1 MSGLDE
7 SDVLQEFHQLNVE
20 AKKFLETLKQAGH
33 VQTLMANTASMHG
46 GVFSGSVGGQMN
58 LMSGQTQMMPTSL
71 AVPVLAGAKMG
82 MYSNVLSAVGRTV
95 SGISAGA
102 MAGLPDYQ
110 KTMGYATN
118 YYGAALS
125 AGNINRGG
133 LESATFSRMNGGIT
147 SPGSAAM
154 SAALL
159 GSSGISMTNGLGGDL
174 YRNTVSSIRNAA
186 RYMNV
191 DNLQASASFSNLY
204 SGQTSSSLMQNF
216 GIYTGDVKT
225 GRTYTQS
232 EIFSQLAARMGPY
245 AATAS
250 VDDINASFRAG
261 GLGVTLRNSG
271 LDETQ
276 QQMFVQYLRN
286 KAQGKGST
294 DLSSNSSMEHVYG
307 SQTGNKNPME
317 AQYSINSSQERTMG
331 QAEGNYVGGTQAAAA
346 AVDRLEAAAGAAAQT
361 VLGFSKALATAVGGS
376 QSGAGAAAAG
386 AAAAGGALDI
396 GGSILQYRAM
406 RGLMSKMTGASP
418 AALESELAGSGI
430 LGKMG
435 PILSKVGK
443 IGGKIG
449 GGLLKGGGLALG
461 GMAAGD
467 LAKTLGGPDQLSNA
481 LSGAGKYGGMG
492 VTIGALIPGLD
503 ATGIPE
509 AVLGGIG
516 ALGGGIAGYLGYG
529 GSKNSIATG
538 GTTDTTKAVSFIAPV
553 NGKVTTKYGQTTDAH
568 GVALWGGRPHNAIDF
583 GVDHAT
589 VVASAAGTVKEAS
602 TGSGQYSYGN
612 YIILDHGQGYT
623 TLYAHLDS
631 FMVKIGDSVK
641 QGQPIAIS
649 GATGYV
655 TGPHLHFE
663 LRKNGVS
670 VDPSG
675 LLGGNFAI
683 SGGAASIGSS
693 AAVGIGLSSSLVTT
707 DATGMHPTSQMATA
721 KVPSAY
727 SGVASGSSSGSAH
740 IGIGKTNSVYSS
752 GSKTTDAAGGS
763 PANSI
768 GANGMLESVSSGK
781 SGNNVTVH
789 LNIQQATESEARKFA
804 QLIKSYLEEDS
815 LTDNMGRL

>member
-1 MSGLDE
+1 MDE

-46 GVFSGSVGGQMN
+46 GVFSSAVGGQLGLMN
-58 LMSGQTQMMPTSL
+58 GQTQMMPTSL
-71 AVPVLAGAKMG
+71 AVPVLASAKMG
-82 MYSNVLSAVGRTV
+82 MYSNILQSAYRTV
-95 SGISAGA
+95 GGISAGA
-102 MAGLPDYQ
+102 LAAMPDYQ
-110 KTMGYATN
+110 KTMDYSTN

-154 SAALL
+154 SAAIL
-159 GSSGISMTNGLGGDL
+159 GNSGISMTNGLGGSL
-174 YRNTVSSIRNAA
+174 YNNTVSSIRNAA

-191 DNLQASASFSNLY
+191 DNLQAAASFSNLY
-204 SGQTSSSLMQNF
+204 SGQTSSNLMQNF

-245 AATAS
+245 AATAT
-250 VDDINASFRAG
+250 VDDINASYRAG

-271 LDETQ
+271 LDDTQ
-276 QQMFVQYLRN
+276 QQMFLQYLRN

-294 DLSSNSSMEHVYG
+294 DLSSNSSMENVYSG
-307 SQTGNKNPME
+307 QTGNKNPLE

-331 QAEGNYVGGTQAAAA
+331 QAEGNYIGGTQSAAK
-346 AVDRLEAAAGAAAQT
+346 AVDALEAAAGAAAQT
-361 VLGFSKALATAVGGS
+361 VLGFSKALTTAIGSS

-386 AAAAGGALDI
+386 AAATGGALDI
-396 GGSILQYRAM
+396 GGSILQYAAL
-406 RGLMSKMTGASP
+406 RGMMSKMTGATP
-418 AALESELAGSGI
+418 AALEAEMVSSGG

-435 PILSKVGK
+435 GFISKAGKLGGKLAKGGLTGLALGLGGEAVGQVIK
-443 IGGKIG
+443 SQGGSNQWANAASSAGAWAGTGAMLGSFVGPEGTVIGGIG
-449 GGLLKGGGLALG
+449 GGLIGGLMGYFGGGG
-461 GMAAGD
+461 
-467 LAKTLGGPDQLSNA
+467 T
-481 LSGAGKYGGMG
+481 
-492 VTIGALIPGLD
+492 
-503 ATGIPE
+503 
-509 AVLGGIG
+509 
-516 ALGGGIAGYLGYG
+516 
-529 GSKNSIATG
+529 KNSVATG
-538 GTTDTTKAVSFIAPV
+538 GTTDTTKSVSFIAPV
-553 NGKVTTKYGQTTDAH
+553 NGPVTTKYGQTTDAH

-602 TGSGQYSYGN
+602 TGSGKFSYGN
-612 YIILDHGQGYT
+612 YIIIDHGQGYT

-631 FMVKIGDSVK
+631 FMVKVGDSVK

-707 DATGMHPTSQMATA
+707 DATGMHPSSQSSTQQ
-721 KVPSAY
+721 VPAAY
-727 SGVASGSSSGSAH
+727 SGATLGGSSGTAK
-740 IGIGKTNSVYSS
+740 IGIGKSGSTYSS
-752 GSKTTDAAGGS
+752 GGNKTTDAAGGS

-768 GANGMLESVSSGK
+768 NANGMLESVGGSKG
-781 SGNNVTVH
+781 GNNVTVH

-804 QLIKSYLEEDS
+804 QLIKSYLEDDA
-815 LTDNMGRL
+815 LTENMGRF

>member
-1 MSGLDE
+1 VDE

-46 GVFSGSVGGQMN
+46 GVFSSAVGGQLGLMN
-58 LMSGQTQMMPTSL
+58 GQTQMMPTSL
-71 AVPVLAGAKMG
+71 AIPALASAKMG
-82 MYSNVLSAVGRTV
+82 MYSNVLSSAFRTV
-95 SGISAGA
+95 GGISAGA
-102 MAGLPDYQ
+102 LAAMPDYQ
-110 KTMGYATN
+110 KTMDYSTN

-154 SAALL
+154 SAAIL
-159 GSSGISMTNGLGGDL
+159 GNSGISMTNGLGGSL
-174 YRNTVSSIRNAA
+174 YNNTVSSIRNAA

-191 DNLQASASFSNLY
+191 DNLQAAASFSNLY
-204 SGQTSSSLMQNF
+204 SGQISSNLMQNF

-245 AATAS
+245 AATAT
-250 VDDINASFRAG
+250 VDDINASYRAG

-271 LDETQ
+271 LDDTQ
-276 QQMFVQYLRN
+276 QQMFLQYLRN

-294 DLSSNSSMEHVYG
+294 DLSSNSSMENVYSG
-307 SQTGNKNPME
+307 QTGNKNPLE

-331 QAEGNYVGGTQAAAA
+331 QAEGNYIGGTQGAAK
-346 AVDRLEAAAGAAAQT
+346 AVDALEAAAGQAAQS
-361 VLGFSKALATAVGGS
+361 VLGFSKALTTAIGSS

-386 AAAAGGALDI
+386 AAATGGALDI
-396 GGSILQYRAM
+396 GGSILQYAAL
-406 RGLMSKMTGASP
+406 RGMMSKMTGASP
-418 AALESELAGSGI
+418 AALEAGVANSGMVSKLARFG
-430 LGKMG
+430 
-435 PILSKVGK
+435 SKVGRAGGLGLVGA
-443 IGGKIG
+443 IGGQ
-449 GGLLKGGGLALG
+449 LAG
-461 GMAAGD
+461 AGVKAAG
-467 LAKTLGGPDQLSNA
+467 GSDQWASAANGA
-481 LSGAGKYGGMG
+481 LSGAGTGAMIGTFFDP
-492 VTIGALIPGLD
+492 VTFGTGTLVGA
-503 ATGIPE
+503 
-509 AVLGGIG
+509 GIG
-516 ALGGGIAGYLGYG
+516 AVAGGLMGYFGGGGT
-529 GSKNSIATG
+529 KNSVATG
-538 GTTDTTKAVSFIAPV
+538 GTTDTTKSVSFIAPV
-553 NGKVTTKYGQTTDAH
+553 NGPVTTKYGQTTDAH

-602 TGSGQYSYGN
+602 TGSGKFSYGN
-612 YIILDHGQGYT
+612 YIIIDHGQGYT

-631 FMVKIGDSVK
+631 FMVKVGDSVK

-707 DATGMHPTSQMATA
+707 DATGMHPSSQSSTQQ
-721 KVPSAY
+721 VPVAY
-727 SGVASGSSSGSAH
+727 SGATLGGSSGTAK
-740 IGIGKTNSVYSS
+740 IGIGKSGSTYSS
-752 GSKTTDAAGGS
+752 GGNKTTDAAGGS

-768 GANGMLESVSSGK
+768 NANGMLESVAGNK
-781 SGNNVTVH
+781 GGNNVTVH

-804 QLIKSYLEEDS
+804 QLIKSYLEDDA
-815 LTDNMGRL
+815 LTENMGRF